1 MISHPDPETVLGE
14 LGDKVTAAISE
25 AVRFAE
31 LEFRKY
37 RQMHPDWAAEN
48 AARTFADLIHD
59 WMWTVLKHRLD
70 ALPHVNIIDKEPTR
84 QISVQVQSDSRLS
97 YLLRFKLHHLDGR
110 TSSYQTQ
117 SVIDFEFQG
126 TNRTFPGFGEVGLEA
141 GYEWN
146 KDARTVG
153 AAVISLRDGRDN
165 IIWVHPLPAPEA
177 KDDKVTRPMVPG
189 PTSPTVGI
197 QGVATDEQAGSDQT

>member
-31 LEFRKY
+31 LE
-37 RQMHPDWAAEN
+37 
-48 AARTFADLIHD
+48 
-59 WMWTVLKHRLD
+59 
-70 ALPHVNIIDKEPTR
+70 
-84 QISVQVQSDSRLS
+84 
-97 YLLRFKLHHLDGR
+97 
-110 TSSYQTQ
+110 
-117 SVIDFEFQG
+117 
-126 TNRTFPGFGEVGLEA
+126 A

-146 KDARTVG
+146 KDTRTVG